1 MDRRSDGAF
10 AFCRRSARTIRTDL
24 DGPGSAWMTRVHLTL
39 LIRENVTQADDPELI
54 RIGST
59 RLKTAR
65 ISGSSRFPAVT
76 LGGRRRLKA
85 SYRLPRSLARRVGL
99 VPP

>member
-39 LIRENVTQADDPELI
+39 LIRGNVTQADDPG
-54 RIGST
+54 RIWMGLT

-65 ISGSSRFPAVT
+65 SAVQSRRPGTCDRTVIS
-76 LGGRRRLKA
+76 RL
-85 SYRLPRSLARRVGL
+85 L
-99 VPP
+99 